1 MQQHDTC
8 LLKYF
13 EVFCL
18 MLNVNICAR
27 GITLKSPPPKK
38 NSFLT
43 KLALMYDN
51 NQLMNILNLK
61 Y

>member
-27 GITLKSPPPKK
+27 GIILKSSTKK
-38 NSFLT
+38 LFLT
-43 KLALMYDN
+43 KSSLMYDN
-51 NQLMNILNLK
+51 NQLMNILK

>member
-13 EVFCL
+13 KVFCL

-27 GITLKSPPPKK
+27 GITLKSPHPKK
-38 NSFLT
+38 SFLT
-43 KLALMYDN
+43 KSALIYDN